1 VYCGFGE
8 LELCSPFIAG
18 QSRLEHDTVIEMS
31 KNPVANGVFGQDT
44 ENTKVKFVI
53 NGSLAAPL
61 VVDFPYFPCVNNE
74 HGQYLIEQGEEVGQS
89 PLVAHQLCAL
99 QLFQYRI
106 NRNKYLLII
115 FIINNISIVCF
126 LIFFYYIKI
135 FSYHIY
141 YFFI

>member
-1 VYCGFGE
+1 
-8 LELCSPFIAG
+8 
-18 QSRLEHDTVIEMS
+18 
-31 KNPVANGVFGQDT
+31 
-44 ENTKVKFVI
+44 
-53 NGSLAAPL
+53 LAAPL

-115 FIINNISIVCF
+115 FIILKYLVT
-126 LIFFYYIKI
+126 IFII
-135 FSYHIY
+135 F
-141 YFFI
+141 